1 LDRERAKPMRTIF
14 WYVVAAALVMPSI
27 TSAEGLEATERA
39 RAGSFDVRGEVAC
52 AQEVGQTMGTCTAA
66 VARVGNS
73 AAAVVVT
80 FPNGFARTLIFED
93 RIFVRGNPTMSG
105 VGTDTDWR
113 VSDGTHLV
121 RVDDQRFELPE
132 GLVFTE

>member
-1 LDRERAKPMRTIF
+1 
-14 WYVVAAALVMPSI
+14 MPAI
-27 TSAEGLEATERA
+27 TSADGSAASERA
-39 RAGSFDVRGEVAC
+39 RAGSFDVRGEIAC
-52 AQEVGQTMGTCTAA
+52 AQEVGQTMETCTAA

-73 AAAVVVT
+73 SAAVVVK

-93 RIFVRGNPTMSG
+93 HVFVRGNPTMSG

-121 RVDDQRFELPE
+121 RVDDQRFELPK
-132 GLVFTE
+132 GLVFAE